1 MAYAVDFVIDVMSR
15 ISSTKPVMFQRD
27 GSLFVASEQGF
38 GHVSYG
44 LQTRS
49 QKRDKY
55 DKELPEILESE
66 DLVIRTIQDKYG
78 GGRKRVMLKKEKQ
91 YVVPILFGPDDN
103 RFTLEEMMKTAAAL
117 QKLPDDKRIRMISH
131 GERYHSHKYGYACDG
146 IDVWVDSGRVMDR
159 ERYLELVR
167 MNETKLLEAISSLEK
182 SEQGNIHAHTDFYSE
197 YNRLKFPKCAIITPN
212 VLVSF
217 PRRGRLSGTSSGTS
231 EWSSSQ
237 THFNGNVIEYG
248 EFEGAHRES
257 PFNFYVTLN
266 SQVFPPAKTADVIAS
281 KGEGTISQV
290 RNELDTICA
299 YVAQEPNFIQTINA
313 VHNKACVKEIEHF
326 KKMFPP
332 SRKKK
337 QAKA

>member
-1 MAYAVDFVIDVMSR
+1 
-15 ISSTKPVMFQRD
+15 
-27 GSLFVASEQGF
+27 LFVASEQGF
-38 GHVSYG
+38 GQVSYG
-44 LQTRS
+44 LQTRPR
-49 QKRDKY
+49 KRDKY

-66 DLVIRTIQDKYG
+66 DLVIRTIKDDFG
-78 GGRKRVMLKKEKQ
+78 CGRKQVMLKKEKQ
-91 YVVPILFGPDDN
+91 YVVPTLFGPDDN
-103 RFTLEEMMKTAAAL
+103 RFTLEEMMKTASAL
-117 QKLPDDKRIRMISH
+117 QKLPDDKKIRMISH
-131 GERYHSHKYGYACDG
+131 GERYHSHKHGYACDG

-182 SEQGNIHAHTDFYSE
+182 FEQGNIHAHTDFYSE

-217 PRRGRLSGTSSGTS
+217 PRGGRLSGTNSGTS
-231 EWSSSQ
+231 EWSSNQ

-257 PFNFYVTLN
+257 PFNFYITLN
-266 SQVFPPAKTADVIAS
+266 SHAFHAAAAGQMVARGGAIIYQAKNEFDAVCAS
-281 KGEGTISQV
+281 I
-290 RNELDTICA
+290 
-299 YVAQEPNFIQTINA
+299 AQESNFIQTINA
-313 VHNKACVKEIEHF
+313 IHNKACAKEIEHF

-337 QAKA
+337 PKA

>member
-1 MAYAVDFVIDVMSR
+1 MVYAADFVIDVMER
-15 ISSTKPVMFQRD
+15 ISSPKPVMFQRD
-27 GSLFVASEQGF
+27 GSLFVASQQGF

-44 LQTRS
+44 LQTTP

-66 DLVIRTIQDKYG
+66 DLVIRTIKDDFG
-78 GGRKRVMLKKEKQ
+78 CGRKQVMLKKEKQ
-91 YVVPILFGPDDN
+91 YVVPTLFGPDDN

-117 QKLPDDKRIRMISH
+117 QKLPDDKKIRMVSH

-167 MNETKLLEAISSLEK
+167 MNETKLLEDISSLEK
-182 SEQGNIHAHTDFYSE
+182 FEQGNILHARLSSA
-197 YNRLKFPKCAIITPN
+197 YNSLKFPKCAIVTPN

-237 THFNGNVIEYG
+237 THFNWNVVEYG
-248 EFEGAHRES
+248 EFEDSHRES

-266 SQVFPPAKTADVIAS
+266 SQVFPAAKTADIITS
-281 KGEGTISQV
+281 KGEDIVNQV
-290 RNELDTICA
+290 KKELEAICA
-299 YVAQEPNFIQTINA
+299 CVNQEPNFIQTINA
-313 VHNKACVKEIEHF
+313 IHNKACAKEIKHF
-326 KKMFPP
+326 KEMFPP
-332 SRKKK
+332 SHKKK